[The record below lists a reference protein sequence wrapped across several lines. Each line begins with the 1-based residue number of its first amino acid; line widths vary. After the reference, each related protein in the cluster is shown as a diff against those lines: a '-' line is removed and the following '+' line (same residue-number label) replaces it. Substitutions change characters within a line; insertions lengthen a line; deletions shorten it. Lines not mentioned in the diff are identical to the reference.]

1 MLTKIILLCVFVYV
15 AFVVRKSRKKML
27 EEAKKK
33 KLEESKRPIERPVY
47 WCPRL
52 NKPIGREQEYKEITS
67 QSKAKNVEYIHGNI
81 PVSLDVD
88 MPYFN
93 ESIMSKTTI
102 VQEI

>member
-1 MLTKIILLCVFVYV
+1 MLTKIILCVFVYV

-27 EEAKKK
+27 EEAK

-52 NKPIGREQEYKEITS
+52 NKPIGREQEQEYKEITS
-67 QSKAKNVEYIHGNI
+67 ESKAKNVEYIHGNI

-102 VQEI
+102 VQET